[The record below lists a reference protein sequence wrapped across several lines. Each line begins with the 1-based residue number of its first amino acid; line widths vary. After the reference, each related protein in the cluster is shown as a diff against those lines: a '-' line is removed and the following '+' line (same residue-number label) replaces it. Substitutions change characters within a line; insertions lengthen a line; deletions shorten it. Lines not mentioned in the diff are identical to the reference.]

1 MAERKASNAIMDLIS
16 GNKRAAP
23 ARETSALPGI
33 DTAKSASPASPK
45 APAVAPAKGSDVAI
59 IEEKQESLLERVL
72 SRKAA
77 PEEAEARDE
86 LTALHG
92 VLTGLSQKTVIV
104 VFALGKI
111 LAEVK
116 AELPHGEF
124 IPWVESNCSFSQ
136 DSVNRYMRVYER
148 YKDEPRRALAELS
161 ISEAYVEAGVKKLA
175 APEKDEADEIRA
187 KGEAD
192 LGAGMPKASEYRRI
206 FEQATISG
214 VELKHHRV
222 FPHTDGSLFV
232 VRPETGPLKVC
243 DLFMD
248 MSIQDPSYQDA
259 IQEVHHNVQMALE
272 VFYSKIEACETR
284 GILSAPFDSSK
295 PAMARKM
302 RNVTPEKATSKKK
315 PTGQKAA
322 KGRKK

>member
-16 GNKRAAP
+16 GNKRSSP
-23 ARETSALPGI
+23 ARETSSLPGI
-33 DTAKSASPASPK
+33 DTAKSASPASSK
-45 APAVAPAKGSDVAI
+45 TPAVAPAKGGEVAM

-86 LTALHG
+86 LSALHG

-124 IPWVESNCSFSQ
+124 IPWIEKNCQFTKMSASN
-136 DSVNRYMRVYER
+136 YMRVYER

-175 APEKDEADEIRA
+175 APEKDDADEIRA

-206 FEQATISG
+206 FEQVTMSG
-214 VELKHHRV
+214 VELKHYRV
-222 FPHTDGSLFV
+222 FPHTDGSLYA
-232 VRPETGPLKVC
+232 VRPETGPIKVC
-243 DLFMD
+243 DLFVD
-248 MSIQDPSYQDA
+248 MSIQDLGYQDA

-272 VFYSKIEACETR
+272 VFYSKMEACETR
-284 GILSAPFDSSK
+284 GIINAPFDSSR

-302 RNVTPEKATSKKK
+302 RNVTPEGTRSKK
-315 PTGQKAA
+315 PAQKKAG
-322 KGRKK
+322 KGKKK